1 MHLLA
6 LALVC
11 LAGLFILKRLFS
23 LLTSRNKKD
32 DLHDVA
38 EDIAVA
44 SRVATA
50 IGAISL
56 CFLAPVG
63 LLALFTTP
71 SLIVYIAPAL
81 AIFATGALVVHALAK
96 LYDKKRK
103 NEVKPN
109 NEINYRTLRSLG
121 LTTEGLS

>member
-6 LALVC
+6 LVLVC

-23 LLTSRNKKD
+23 LLTSKSKKN
-32 DLHDVA
+32 DLHDVV
-38 EDIAVA
+38 EDIALA
-44 SRVATA
+44 SRVAAA

-56 CFLAPVG
+56 YFLAPVG
-63 LLALFTTP
+63 LLALFTAP
-71 SLIVYIAPAL
+71 PLIVYIAPAL

-103 NEVKPN
+103 KQ
-109 NEINYRTLRSLG
+109 G
-121 LTTEGLS
+121 KA